1 MSWRD
6 WWSWGREVKEN
17 PVSNLI
23 VMGLGGDRQPVS
35 PKTSLR
41 TQTDEG
47 YQQNAT
53 VFGCVNLI
61 SRNGAQV
68 PLILTRTERRRRK
81 QIISRRTAA
90 RLWARGGLQRKA
102 VERSEVE
109 DHPLLRLLERPN
121 PRQGGAAFVQQALA
135 FLHINGNSYI
145 VSVGPD
151 DQRKPPLELYG
162 LRPDRMRIIPAASTT
177 ETLVGGY
184 EYRAPAGGKRTFEP
198 EEIVHIPLFSP
209 LDDFYGLSPIQVAA
223 RVIDTDNSALV
234 WNQNL
239 LQNDARPPSVIT
251 IEEGFPSKSER
262 ERFDADLERRYTG
275 TKNARRPVVIEGKA
289 KWDQLGLSP
298 ADLDWLEGRKL
309 SQREIA
315 AKIYHVPPEL
325 LGDPEA
331 KTYNS
336 MPEAKKALYTEA
348 VLPGL
353 DRVLDDLNAMLT
365 VRFDPTGD
373 LQLGYDADQIEA
385 LQEDMERKWVRVH
398 LADSLSLNEQRAA
411 IGYDDYTG
419 DPEADDPADVPV
431 ALRPRRFLRDERR
444 APRDVKAQRLTREQR
459 AARTRVRE
467 FLSRQFEAQGK
478 ALATFLRK
486 KIQARRETRSQKAT
500 LPTAAEIRRMLT
512 QFDWD
517 KELFTPGLSTLRQE
531 VVRSQGTRRARQL
544 GITFDSADPFV
555 LREMT
560 RYLGARIV
568 QLDRTTRDEVIALI
582 ARTLAEHRT
591 VTVFQLGTKIGDA
604 VREKFGDYQ
613 RFRADRI
620 ARTETAN
627 VYNQADVFSY
637 RQAGISKV
645 EVSDGDDDADCADAN
660 GQIWT
665 LERAMNNPTA
675 HPNCTRSF
683 APVVDD

>member
-1 MSWRD
+1 
-6 WWSWGREVKEN
+6 
-17 PVSNLI
+17 
-23 VMGLGGDRQPVS
+23 MGLGGDRQPVS

-81 QIISRRTAA
+81 QILSPRSAA
-90 RLWARGGLQRKA
+90 KLWARGGLQRKA

-121 PRQGGAAFVQQALA
+121 PRQGGAAFIQQALA
-135 FLHINGNSYI
+135 FLQINGNTYI

-151 DQRKPPLELYG
+151 DHRKPPLELYG
-162 LRPDRMRIIPAASTT
+162 LRPDRMRVIPAPSTA

-184 EYRAPAGGKRTFEP
+184 EYRAPAGGKKTFEP

-223 RVIDTDNSALV
+223 RIIDTDNSALL
-234 WNQNL
+234 WNHNL

-251 IEEGFPSKSER
+251 IEQGFSDKAER
-262 ERFDADLERRYTG
+262 ERFDADLERRYIG

-348 VLPGL
+348 VLPTL
-353 DRVLDDLNAMLT
+353 DRVLDDFNAMLT

-398 LADSLSLNEQRAA
+398 MAISLSLNEQRAA

-431 ALRPRRFLRDERR
+431 GLRPRRGPSGELLTRG
-444 APRDVKAQRLTREQR
+444 VKAQRLTREQR
-459 AARTRVRE
+459 VARERLRT
-467 FLSRQFEAQGK
+467 FMASQFEAQGK

-486 KIQARRETRSQKAT
+486 KIQARREVRSLKAT
-500 LPTAAEIRRMLT
+500 LPTVAEIRRMMA

-517 KELFTPGLSTLRQE
+517 GWKETIGPGLRTLRGD

-544 GITFDSADPFV
+544 GITFDSSDPFV

-560 RYLGARIV
+560 RYLGTRIV
-568 QLDRTTRDEVIALI
+568 QLDQTTRDEVAALI
-582 ARTLAEHRT
+582 ARTLADNRT
-591 VTVFQLGTKIGDA
+591 VTVFQLGTKIADA

-637 RQAGISKV
+637 RQAGITEV

-683 APVVDD
+683 SPRPVGDA